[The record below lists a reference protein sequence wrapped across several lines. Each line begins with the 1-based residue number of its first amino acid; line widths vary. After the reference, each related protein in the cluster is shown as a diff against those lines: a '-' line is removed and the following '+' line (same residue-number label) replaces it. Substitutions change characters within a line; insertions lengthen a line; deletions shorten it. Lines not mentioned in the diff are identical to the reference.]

1 MNSDG
6 WPIPLQLDLEPGQQ
20 ISGKAFSVSF
30 RVLALVLVEGVAWWG
45 YVLWSNGK
53 LGSSVTASALWLLAA
68 LVLMCITV
76 FYVFRSETS
85 VTNSLLRQSWIWDK
99 EMPVAELAY
108 VKLIRLRGFDWLI
121 APRLYARSHSGKFTS
136 FYAANAEVLKQF
148 EKISLK
154 LKNR

>member
-68 LVLMCITV
+68 LVLMCISQRNFSNEQLITTKLDMGQ
-76 FYVFRSETS
+76 RNASGRAG
-85 VTNSLLRQSWIWDK
+85 LRKVDSTT
-99 EMPVAELAY
+99 
-108 VKLIRLRGFDWLI
+108 RF
-121 APRLYARSHSGKFTS
+121 
-136 FYAANAEVLKQF
+136 
-148 EKISLK
+148 
-154 LKNR
+154 